1 MDSYSSDNEQFEAL
15 RNFFREN
22 GKAILFGI
30 VIGGGAIWGW
40 RFWQSHQVDSAN
52 TASNGYE
59 MVVKALESDTQNAEN
74 AAISFISN
82 NKNNYGAMAALEL
95 AKHLVNKGDLAGAQK
110 QLEVAVANAKDAEL
124 LSLMNLRIARLQFAQ
139 NQADAAMATLAKVT
153 ANSWTAE
160 ANLVRGNIYLSQGKT
175 DEAKQAYNAG
185 LNANPST
192 FVESQLKLQLENL
205 GM

>member
-1 MDSYSSDNEQFEAL
+1 MDSYSSENEQVEAL
-15 RNFFREN
+15 RNFFRDN
-22 GKAILFGI
+22 GKAIIFGI
-30 VIGGGAIWGW
+30 IIGGGAIWGW
-40 RFWQSHQVDSAN
+40 RFWQSHQIDSAN
-52 TASNGYE
+52 NAAGSYD
-59 MVVKALESDTQNAEN
+59 MVVKALESNEQNAEN
-74 AAISFISN
+74 AAISFINSN
-82 NKNNYGAMAALEL
+82 SNNYGAMAALEL
-95 AKHLVNKGDLAGAQK
+95 AKHLVNKGDLASAQK
-110 QLEVAVANAKDAEL
+110 QLETAIANTKDAEL

-153 ANSWTAE
+153 ASSWSAE

-205 GM
+205 GV